1 MRSIIAFVLLLLI
14 ASISCIFNVKKSGKE
29 SDRTTEGNIEKTEGD
44 IEVKGGD
51 IENLERDIEVAEGDI
66 GTTYRWEVT
75 EVDKGMT
82 EGDVE
87 KT

>member
-1 MRSIIAFVLLLLI
+1 M
-14 ASISCIFNVKKSGKE
+14 
-29 SDRTTEGNIEKTEGD
+29 
-44 IEVKGGD
+44 KGGD

-75 EVDKGMT
+75 EVDKGTT

>member
-1 MRSIIAFVLLLLI
+1 MTEEDI
-14 ASISCIFNVKKSGKE
+14 G
-29 SDRTTEGNIEKTEGD
+29 TTYRWQREILGRHTGGRGRYWDD
-44 IEVKGGD
+44 IQ
-51 IENLERDIEVAEGDI
+51 VAEGDI

-75 EVDKGMT
+75 EGDKGTT